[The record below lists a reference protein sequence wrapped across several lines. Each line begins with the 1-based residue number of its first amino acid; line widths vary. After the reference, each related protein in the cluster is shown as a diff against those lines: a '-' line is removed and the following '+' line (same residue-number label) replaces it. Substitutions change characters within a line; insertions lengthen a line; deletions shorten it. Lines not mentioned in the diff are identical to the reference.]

1 MGYIDQTYYDEI
13 YKGVPVNGDA
23 FSSLS
28 ERASNV
34 IDQVTGFRLKH
45 TPFEDQPQFVQ
56 DMVKMATA
64 SQIEYMSANGGGMMV
79 HGSGGLSNVNIGSFR
94 YQGGSSGSS
103 LLSPSAL
110 GFLNASGLFYTG
122 VSVNDSTYSP

>member
-1 MGYIDQTYYDEI
+1 MYVDKTYYDTI

-23 FSSLS
+23 FPSLS
-28 ERASNV
+28 QRASGV

-45 TPFEDQPQFVQ
+45 PPFEDQPQFVQ
-56 DMVKMATA
+56 DMARMATA
-64 SQIEYMSANGGGMMV
+64 AQIEYMSANGGGMMV
-79 HGSGGLSNVNIGSFR
+79 HSSGGLPNVNIGSFS

-110 GFLNASGLFYTG
+110 GFLNASGLFYSG